1 MYMLYAHSIIHRK
14 AVNERR
20 KSLKAGRT
28 NQDIKQGYVQQLIGN
43 VPKNAQENNA
53 LEIVEKTTVNIPSA
67 PQVTSFDTLEGYK
80 IEIKNDGKLPTAMVL
95 KKRKEDN
102 KSELNIQQDQEKEI
116 VVDTANEDDIFNTM
130 MMLKDMSLDKEPIH
144 GSSSKDKS
152 SKIALNNSNNNKSL
166 SNNENRNKN
175 TETLHTENIKL
186 ASQDENIQQVQT
198 KPLPKKKKKKGPEL
212 SLFGTIWTMLDHMT
226 TKATRIYLNDLEKHQ
241 RRLNVM
247 LLLQQENRSLD
258 ETSLLRGQIFS
269 ERILET

>member
-1 MYMLYAHSIIHRK
+1 MLHTHSIIHRE

-28 NQDIKQGYVQQLIGN
+28 NQDIKQDYVQQLIGN
-43 VPKNAQENNA
+43 VPKNVSENNV
-53 LEIVEKTTVNIPSA
+53 LEIVEKTTVNVPSA

-80 IEIKNDGKLPTAMVL
+80 IEIKNDGKLPTTMVL
-95 KKRKEDN
+95 KKKKEDN
-102 KSELNIQQDQEKEI
+102 QSELNVQQDQEKEI

-130 MMLKDMSLDKEPIH
+130 MMLKDMNLDKEPIS

-152 SKIALNNSNNNKSL
+152 SKMAPSNSNSNKSL
-166 SNNENRNKN
+166 SNNENHNKN
-175 TETLHTENIKL
+175 TQALHTENVKS